1 MNTMQMITEVTV
13 FTSLGCPGNTGRNGE
28 GVHQGA
34 VGGKGCGLTAGG
46 RGSGQGRGGGRGR
59 GQGGS
64 GRRGRRQGRGG
75 GRGRGQGRGGGRGCG
90 QGRGGGRGRGQG
102 RGGGRGHGRGRG
114 RGGGQATTSG
124 RGSGRSAGKSRG
136 GKRAE
141 PSSLPW
147 QPVDPGKD
155 TIPSPLSFCG
165 DVGSTLQMPPGS
177 QPVDYYRQLIDDR
190 VIHLIVEETN
200 K

>member
-13 FTSLGCPGNTGRNGE
+13 FTSLGCPGNMGRNGE
-28 GVHQGA
+28 GVRQGA
-34 VGGKGCGLTAGG
+34 VGRKGCGLTAGG
-46 RGSGQGRGGGRGR
+46 RGCGQGGGGGRGGGRGR
-59 GQGGS
+59 G
-64 GRRGRRQGRGG
+64 RGRGG
-75 GRGRGQGRGGGRGCG
+75 GGGVRGWGRGGGRGC
-90 QGRGGGRGRGQG
+90 
-102 RGGGRGHGRGRG
+102 
-114 RGGGQATTSG
+114 
-124 RGSGRSAGKSRG
+124 GRSAGKSRG

-155 TIPSPLSFCG
+155 TIPSPLSFCV

>member
-1 MNTMQMITEVTV
+1 MQMITEVTV

-28 GVHQGA
+28 GVRQGA
-34 VGGKGCGLTAGG
+34 VGGKGRGLTA
-46 RGSGQGRGGGRGR
+46 GGRGR
-59 GQGGS
+59 GQGG
-64 GRRGRRQGRGG
+64 
-75 GRGRGQGRGGGRGCG
+75 
-90 QGRGGGRGRGQG
+90 
-102 RGGGRGHGRGRG
+102 GGGRGHGRGRG
-114 RGGGQATTSG
+114 GGGGGHGWGRGVGRGRGRGRGGGGGGRGWGRGGGRGRGRGRGCGGGQATTSG
-124 RGSGRSAGKSRG
+124 RGRGRSAGKSRG

-155 TIPSPLSFCG
+155 AIPSPLSFCV

>member
-1 MNTMQMITEVTV
+1 MKKGFVRGQY
-13 FTSLGCPGNTGRNGE
+13 
-28 GVHQGA
+28 
-34 VGGKGCGLTAGG
+34 GGKGCGLTAGG
-46 RGSGQGRGGGRGR
+46 RGRGQERGGGRSR
-59 GQGGS
+59 GQGG
-64 GRRGRRQGRGG
+64 GG
-75 GRGRGQGRGGGRGCG
+75 GRGYG

-102 RGGGRGHGRGRG
+102 RGGGKGRGQGRG
-114 RGGGQATTSG
+114 GGRGCGWGRGCGGGQATTSG
-124 RGSGRSAGKSRG
+124 RGRGWGKGCGGGQATTSGRGRGHSAGKSRG

-155 TIPSPLSFCG
+155 TIPSPLSFCV